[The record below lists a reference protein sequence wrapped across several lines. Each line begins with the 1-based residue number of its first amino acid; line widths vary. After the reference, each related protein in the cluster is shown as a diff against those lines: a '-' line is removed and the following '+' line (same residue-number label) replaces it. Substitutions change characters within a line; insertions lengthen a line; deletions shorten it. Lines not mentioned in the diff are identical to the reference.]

1 MQLHVILIL
10 SIIQILNI
18 KKSYKRRGDKIMPSK
33 LHNKS
38 KQIYEKL
45 LKTIHGNE

>member
-1 MQLHVILIL
+1 MQLHVIPIL
-10 SIIQILNI
+10 SDIQILNI
-18 KKSYKRRGDKIMPSK
+18 KKVMNGDKIMPSK